1 MKNPVTTANS
11 AGETQRLS
19 ARERLLKAAN
29 ELFYEE
35 GVQTVGIDRVIERAG
50 VAKASLYS
58 TFGSK
63 DELIRAYLVGWA
75 QTRQERITR
84 ELECAGSP
92 REGVLAIFDILIEST
107 SRPAY
112 HGCAFMNAS
121 SEAPPSSPIVEAS
134 DAYRGWMR
142 GVFTRLAREAGAA
155 EPELLGRQLHLIYDG
170 ASVSARMDRDPN
182 AAAAARAMAEAL
194 MNATIG
200 SASR

>member
-1 MKNPVTTANS
+1 MKNAATTANS

-35 GVQTVGIDRVIERAG
+35 GVQTVGIDRVIDRAG

-63 DELIRAYLVGWA
+63 DELIRAYLEGWA
-75 QTRQERITR
+75 QRRQERVTR
-84 ELECAGSP
+84 ELERAGSP

-107 SRPAY
+107 SRPTY
-112 HGCAFMNAS
+112 RGCAFINAS
-121 SEAPPSSPIVEAS
+121 SEARPSSPIVEAS
-134 DAYRGWMR
+134 DAYRGWIR
-142 GVFTRLAREAGAA
+142 GLFTQLARDAGAA
-155 EPELLGRQLHLIYDG
+155 EPELLGRQLLLIYDG
-170 ASVSARMDRDPN
+170 ASVSARMDRDPT
-182 AAAAARAMAEAL
+182 AAAAARALAEGL
-194 MNATIG
+194 MDAAIS